1 MKLQYQ
7 LNLFA
12 ILILIS
18 VSGAICS
25 AGVFAIK
32 QVTMELNTKLINNQV
47 TNFIEAIQDANLVL
61 QNSRVDRVE
70 TYVTRA
76 QKDLLDGFTTYHFGN
91 TGGMMVLDLSTQK
104 TLIASDPDFV
114 MQDEWIK
121 TILGTQQGNTP
132 STNVFKTY
140 VLGHQIY
147 PDWNWLVVVFIEKKE
162 IMAAQRRFLHQA
174 VLMLTVSLAAG
185 ILLLIWFNGRV
196 IKPIRQLT
204 VAAES
209 ISKGEWNATLPK
221 IKGRNE
227 VATLASIFHTMS
239 RNLAGMYN
247 ELKKNLDDIAESKEQ
262 LRLSREQFKGLVE
275 TSSDLIWEVND
286 VGRYTYISPQVSQLL
301 GYNPADLLG
310 TSPDSLQSPKDRGH
324 ESREINRFLSGQAA
338 FAGIERHLLKKSGE
352 KIILESSG
360 VPFFSSKGEKLGF
373 RGIDRDITERKKAAV
388 KQQHLQDQLVQTQKM
403 EAIGRLAGGVAHD
416 FNNMLSVIIGNAEMG
431 LEQISSSDPHYHEFY
446 EIKNAGERSSRLTRH
461 LLAFARKQTVELK
474 IIDLNEVITEM
485 TSMLKRLIGENI
497 DFVWAPG
504 NDLWQVKLDKSQV
517 DQILANLCVNGRDA
531 IAGVGKIT
539 IETSNETLDE
549 AYCINNTDFNPGDY
563 VCLAVSD
570 DGCGMDAKTV
580 TQIFEPFFTTKA
592 EGKGTGLGLSTIYG
606 ILKQNNGFVNV
617 YSESGQGTT
626 FKLFFRRYNGSDAV
640 SDVTQQKMK
649 TVPPGTET
657 ILLVED
663 EPAILNMIASA
674 LNKSGYHVLK
684 ANTPDEAIRLA
695 VENNKIDLML
705 TDVIMPSMNGR
716 KLAELTV
723 ARHSSMKCIY
733 MSGYTADVI
742 AHHGVLDD
750 NINFIS
756 KPFTMKNLLGKI
768 RAVLDDVQQA

>member
-12 ILILIS
+12 TLILIS

-25 AGVFAIK
+25 AGVFAINR
-32 QVTMELNTKLINNQV
+32 VTMELNAKLINNEV
-47 TNFIEAIQDANLVL
+47 SNFIDEIQDANHVL
-61 QNSRVDRVE
+61 QNSRVDGVQN
-70 TYVTRA
+70 YVKRA
-76 QKDLLDGFTTYHFGN
+76 QRDLLDGFSTYHFGD
-91 TGGMMVLDLSTQK
+91 TGGVMVLDVETHR
-104 TLIASDPDFV
+104 TLIASDPNFS
-114 MQDEWIK
+114 MQNQW
-121 TILGTQQGNTP
+121 TAAMLGKNQRHAP
-132 STNVFKTY
+132 STDIFNNY
-140 VLGHQIY
+140 VLGYQIY
-147 PDWNWLVVVFIEKKE
+147 PEWNWLVVVFIEKKE
-162 IMAAQRRFLHQA
+162 IMAIRNSFLYQA
-174 VLMLTVSLAAG
+174 VFILTGSLAAG
-185 ILLLIWFNGRV
+185 ILLFIWFNGRV

-204 VAAES
+204 AAAEN
-209 ISKGEWNATLPK
+209 ISKGDWDVPLPK

-239 RNLAGMYN
+239 RNLAGMYS
-247 ELKKNLDDIAESKEQ
+247 ELKKNLDDIAESKEN
-262 LRLSREQFKGLVE
+262 LRVSRAQFKGLVE
-275 TSSDLIWEVND
+275 TSSDLIWEVD
-286 VGRYTYISPQVSQLL
+286 SVGRYTYISPQVTQLT
-301 GYNPADLLG
+301 GYTPGDLLG
-310 TSPDSLQSPKDRGH
+310 TSPDDLQSPKDR
-324 ESREINRFLSGQAA
+324 ENERRQIKAFLSANA
-338 FAGIERHLLKKSGE
+338 PFAGIERHLLKKNGE

-431 LEQISSSDPHYHEFY
+431 LDQLSSGDPHYHEFY

-474 IIDLNEVITEM
+474 ILDLNAVITEM

-497 DFVWAPG
+497 DFVWVPG
-504 NDLWQVKLDKSQV
+504 DELWQVKLDTSQV

-549 AYCINNTDFNPGDY
+549 AYCVDNTDFIPGDY

-570 DGCGMDAKTV
+570 DGCGMDTETV
-580 TQIFEPFFTTKA
+580 RRIFEPFFTTK
-592 EGKGTGLGLSTIYG
+592 EDGKGTGLGLSTIYG
-606 ILKQNNGFVNV
+606 ILKQNKGFVNV
-617 YSESGQGTT
+617 YSEPGQGTT
-626 FKLFFRRYNGSDAV
+626 FKLYFRRYIGNDMSSDG
-640 SDVTQQKMK
+640 TQHKIN
-649 TVPPGTET
+649 TLPPGTET

-684 ANTPDEAIRLA
+684 ANTPDEAIQLA
-695 VENNKIDLML
+695 VENSTIDLML
-705 TDVIMPSMNGR
+705 TDVIMPTMNGR

-742 AHHGVLDD
+742 AHHGVLED

-756 KPFTMKNLLGKI
+756 KPFTMKTLLGTI
-768 RAVLDDVQQA
+768 RSVLDDVEHT

>member
-18 VSGAICS
+18 VTGAICS

-32 QVTMELNTKLINNQV
+32 RVTMELNTKLINNQV
-47 TNFIEAIQDANLVL
+47 SNFINEIQDANHVL
-61 QNSRVDRVE
+61 ENSRVDRVE
-70 TYVTRA
+70 SYVNRA
-76 QKDLLDGFTTYHFGN
+76 QKDLLDGFSTYHFGR
-91 TGGMMVLDLSTQK
+91 TGGMMVLDIATQK
-104 TLIASDPDFV
+104 TLISSAPNFV
-114 MQDEWIK
+114 LPDEWIK
-121 TILGTQQGNTP
+121 TILVTKQGNTP

-147 PDWNWLVVVFIEKKE
+147 PDWNWLVVVFVDKKE
-162 IMAAQRRFLHQA
+162 IMAARSSFLYQA
-174 VLMLTVSLAAG
+174 GFMLTVSLAAG
-185 ILLLIWFNGRV
+185 ILLLILFNGRV
-196 IKPIRQLT
+196 IKPIRQLS

-209 ISKGEWNATLPK
+209 ISKGEWNAPLPK
-221 IKGRNE
+221 IKGKNE
-227 VATLASIFHTMS
+227 VATLASIFHRMS
-239 RNLAGMYN
+239 QNLAGMYT

-275 TSSDLIWEVND
+275 TSSDLIWEVNS
-286 VGRYTYISPQVSQLL
+286 VGRYTYISPQVSKLL

-310 TSPDSLQSPKDRGH
+310 TSPDSLQNPKDR
-324 ESREINRFLSGQAA
+324 ENERREINAFLSGNAA
-338 FAGIERHLLKKSGE
+338 FSGIERHLIKKNGE

-360 VPFFSSKGEKLGF
+360 VPFFTSKGEKLGF
-373 RGIDRDITERKKAAV
+373 RGIDRDITERKKAAA

-431 LEQISSSDPHYHEFY
+431 LEQLSSSDPHYHEFY

-497 DFVWAPG
+497 DFVWVPG

-531 IAGVGKIT
+531 IAGVGRIT

-549 AYCINNTDFNPGDY
+549 AYCLNHMDFIPTDY

-570 DGCGMDAKTV
+570 DGCGMDAGTV
-580 TQIFEPFFTTKA
+580 RQIFEPFFTTKEA
-592 EGKGTGLGLSTIYG
+592 GKGTGLGLSTIYG

-617 YSESGQGTT
+617 YSEPGQGTT
-626 FKLFFRRYNGSDAV
+626 FKLFFRRYTGRDAV
-640 SDVTQQKMK
+640 SDDTQHKMRA
-649 TVPPGTET
+649 VPPGSET

-674 LNKSGYHVLK
+674 LNKSGYNVLK
-684 ANTPDEAIRLA
+684 ANTPDEAIQFA
-695 VENNKIDLML
+695 VENSKIDLML

-716 KLAELTV
+716 KLAELTMN
-723 ARHSSMKCIY
+723 RHSSMQCIY

-756 KPFTMKNLLGKI
+756 KPFTMRTLLGKI
-768 RAVLDDVQQA
+768 RSVLDDVQQA

>member
-25 AGVFAIK
+25 AGVFAINR
-32 QVTMELNTKLINNQV
+32 VTMELNTQLINNQV
-47 TNFIEAIQDANLVL
+47 SNFIDEIQDANHVL
-61 QNSRVDRVE
+61 QNSRVDGVQN
-70 TYVTRA
+70 YVNRA
-76 QKDLLDGFTTYHFGN
+76 QKDLLDGFSTYHFGD
-91 TGGMMVLDLSTQK
+91 TGGVMVLDVGTHK
-104 TLIASDPDFV
+104 ALITSDPNFS
-114 MQDEWIK
+114 MQDQWTVAMLEK
-121 TILGTQQGNTP
+121 KQKNAP
-132 STNVFKTY
+132 STDVFNNY
-140 VLGHQIY
+140 VLGYQIY
-147 PDWNWLVVVFIEKKE
+147 PEWNWLVLVFVEKKE
-162 IMAAQRRFLHQA
+162 ILAVRNSFLYQA
-174 VLMLTVSLAAG
+174 IFILTGSLAAG
-185 ILLLIWFNGRV
+185 ILLFIWFNGRV

-204 VAAES
+204 LAAES
-209 ISKGEWNATLPK
+209 ISKGEWNAPLPK
-221 IKGRNE
+221 IKGKNE
-227 VATLASIFHTMS
+227 VATLASIFRTMS
-239 RNLAGMYN
+239 QNLAGMYS
-247 ELKKNLDDIAESKEQ
+247 ELKKNLDDIAESKEN

-275 TSSDLIWEVND
+275 TSSDLIWEVNS

-301 GYNPADLLG
+301 GYTSADLLG
-310 TSPDSLQSPKDRGH
+310 TSPDSLQIPQDRQD
-324 ESREINRFLSGQAA
+324 ERRQIKSFLSGNGA
-338 FAGIERHLLKKSGE
+338 FAGIERHLLKKNGE

-373 RGIDRDITERKKAAV
+373 RGIDRDITERKKAAA

-431 LEQISSSDPHYHEFY
+431 LEQLTSSDPHYHEFY

-497 DFVWAPG
+497 EFEWIPG
-504 NDLWQVKLDKSQV
+504 SRLWQVKLDKSQV

-531 IAGVGKIT
+531 ISGVGKIT

-549 AYCINNTDFNPGDY
+549 AYCINNAYFIPGDY

-570 DGCGMDAKTV
+570 DGCGMDPETV
-580 TQIFEPFFTTKA
+580 SRIFEPFFTTKEA
-592 EGKGTGLGLSTIYG
+592 GKGTGLGLSTIYG
-606 ILKQNNGFVNV
+606 ILKQNKGFVNV
-617 YSESGQGTT
+617 YSEPGQGTT
-626 FKLFFRRYNGSDAV
+626 FKLYFRRYTGNDTVLDGS
-640 SDVTQQKMK
+640 QHKMK
-649 TVPPGTET
+649 TVPAGTET

-674 LNKSGYHVLK
+674 LNKSGYNVLK
-684 ANTPDEAIRLA
+684 ANTPDEAVKLA
-695 VENNKIDLML
+695 VENSTIDLML

-742 AHHGVLDD
+742 AHHGVLED

-756 KPFTMKNLLGKI
+756 KPFTMKTLLGKI
-768 RAVLDDVQQA
+768 RSVLDDVQQA